1 MTLFVPGIPI
11 RSDSKMIKALK
22 CCHKDRDPDRSH
34 VHVQSQVWHFEKK
47 KKRQTTDKYMAPR
60 SAINSSTQD

>member
-47 KKRQTTDKYMAPR
+47 KKKGRQQ
-60 SAINSSTQD
+60 INIWHPVAL